1 MITTLIL
8 CGGRGTRA
16 YPQTLELPKPLL
28 EVAGRPIVEHVMHI
42 YAGQGHR
49 RFILAAGF
57 RSDLVSAFAASL
69 TNDWDVDVVDTG
81 EETNKAERIVRCRDM
96 LGERFFV
103 TYGDG
108 VGNVDL
114 GRLLAFHD
122 EHDGRATVT
131 VVPLPSQFGTIQFS
145 KDGRV
150 DSFLEKPRL
159 EGYWINAGFFVM
171 DDTVFDRWE
180 GDDLERD
187 VCPALAKKG
196 EIFAY
201 EHDGFWKWMDTYKEA
216 LDLSS
221 LAEQAIAEGR
231 NPPWLR

>member
-16 YPQTLELPKPLL
+16 YPHTLELPKPLL
-28 EVAGRPIVEHVMHI
+28 EVAGRPIVEHVMEI
-42 YAGQGHR
+42 YARQRHT
-49 RFILAAGF
+49 RFVLAAGF
-57 RSDLVSAFAASL
+57 GTDLVSAFASRL
-69 TNDWDVDVVDTG
+69 DQGWDVQVVDTG
-81 EETNKAERIVRCRDM
+81 RDTNKAERIRMCRHL

-108 VGNVDL
+108 VGNIDLSRLVD
-114 GRLLAFHD
+114 FHD
-122 EHDGRATVT
+122 GHPGCATVT
-131 VVPLPSQFGTIQFS
+131 VVPLPSQFGTIQYS

-171 DDTVFDRWE
+171 DDRVFDHWD

-187 VCPALAKKG
+187 VCPALAKQG
-196 EIFAY
+196 EIYAY

-216 LDLSS
+216 IDLSRV
-221 LAEQAIAEGR
+221 AEASIAEGR
-231 NPPWLR
+231 KPPWLR